1 MVLIKSKSLQWN
13 LITPLQTTD
22 VATRCIHNL
31 LQVNTHPHITANIT
45 MVSTLSLKSGLA
57 RKPESLRTA
66 RKKVVKLT
74 QCARAAT
81 SETLGQGCEGRSVC
95 DPLHFHLQ
103 T

>member
-1 MVLIKSKSLQWN
+1 
-13 LITPLQTTD
+13 
-22 VATRCIHNL
+22 
-31 LQVNTHPHITANIT
+31 
-45 MVSTLSLKSGLA
+45 MVSTLSLKSSLA
-57 RKPESLRTA
+57 WKPESLRRMA